1 MKSNDS
7 NDMSKFSNGD
17 FLVFRHCTL
26 ADKWDHPTKRNFRSS
41 FCNLNGSTRFM
52 LLTRGLRSH
61 SKSWSP
67 FFVWHWN
74 SWNFPTVGFP
84 GNLYGRGHCCRQKRQ
99 SAWHDRSAERRKKY
113 CCDVAQ
119 KKNHLLN
126 WDLDDRKFG
135 KYFSLC
141 LQN

>member
-99 SAWHDRSAERRKKY
+99 SAWHDRSAVRRKKILLRTLHKKKSF
-113 CCDVAQ
+113 VELVLRWQ
-119 KKNHLLN
+119 KIWKVL
-126 WDLDDRKFG
+126 
-135 KYFSLC
+135 
-141 LQN
+141 

>member
-1 MKSNDS
+1 
-7 NDMSKFSNGD
+7 
-17 FLVFRHCTL
+17 
-26 ADKWDHPTKRNFRSS
+26 
-41 FCNLNGSTRFM
+41 M

-61 SKSWSP
+61 SKSRSRA
-67 FFVWHWN
+67 FFLFDTEILGTFQPLDFLEI
-74 SWNFPTVGFP
+74 SMEEATVAAK
-84 GNLYGRGHCCRQKRQ
+84 NVK
-99 SAWHDRSAERRKKY
+99 AHDMTGQPRDGKKY